1 MALYLYYGKIGDGKS
16 HEVVLSEILPAV
28 RDGRKVY
35 VYMDGL
41 DPRRLGQFAGR
52 SANVQLWDSVDQV
65 RAACSLPVDDRDG
78 IELTIE
84 RGALIVI
91 DEAQLVWDAREWQK
105 TGKNAM
111 AFFEYHRHFGLD
123 VILITQAPGRLDKG
137 LVRLAN
143 ECLHVKNLRF
153 LSAWMGRRYV
163 VNVRQSPQDRE
174 PVATMRRVFD
184 TNVFACYRS
193 QVTAGR
199 RSAKV
204 HGRGIGGPMLWGPA
218 FAALALVLYIRSGG
232 LGLFKGETKVS
243 SGVVRSSDSF
253 PSPGPE
259 LVRLDPPVKSKDSR
273 PEPAALAEVKGA
285 KADVEKV
292 ESRVV
297 GVVEIDGVRQIIRA
311 GSWLVDTAQVEAFSE
326 ATSGEGAEARQ
337 ADLGGGSKKE

>member
-65 RAACSLPVDDRDG
+65 RAACALPVDDRDG
-78 IELTIE
+78 IELTID

-111 AFFEYHRHFGLD
+111 AFFEYHRHFGFD

-174 PVATMRRVFD
+174 PVATMRRAFD

-218 FAALALVLYIRSGG
+218 FAAVALVFYLRAGG
-232 LGLFKGETKVS
+232 LGFWKGETKIE

-253 PSPGPE
+253 PKPGPE
-259 LVRLDPPVKSKDSR
+259 LARLDLPLSKSAESPK
-273 PEPAALAEVKGA
+273 PAASAEAKGL
-285 KADVEKV
+285 KAETKEPEKP
-292 ESRVV
+292 RVV
-297 GVVEIDGVRQIIRA
+297 GVVEVDGVRQIIRS
-311 GSWLVDTAQVEAFSE
+311 GSWLVDIAQVEVAAE
-326 ATSGEGAEARQ
+326 AASGEGAEQLAIARRW
-337 ADLGGGSKKE
+337 

>member
-65 RAACSLPVDDRDG
+65 RAACALPVDDRDG
-78 IELTIE
+78 ADLIID

-163 VNVRQSPQDRE
+163 VNVRQTPQDRE
-174 PVATMRRVFD
+174 PVATMRRTFD

-218 FAALALVLYIRSGG
+218 FVALALVLYIRGGG
-232 LGLFKGETKVS
+232 LGIFKGETKVS
-243 SGVVRSSDSF
+243 SGVVRSSESW
-253 PSPGPE
+253 PKPGVE
-259 LVRLDPPVKSKDSR
+259 LGRLDSSVKLEDKR
-273 PEPAALAEVKGA
+273 TEPAASAEAKGA
-285 KADVEKV
+285 KAEVRKE

-297 GVVEIDGVRQIIRA
+297 GVVEVDGVRQVVRS
-311 GSWLVDTAQVEAFSE
+311 GSWLVDTAQVEASSV
-326 ATSGEGAEARQ
+326 AASRKGAEAP
-337 ADLGGGSKKE
+337 

>member
-1 MALYLYYGKIGDGKS
+1 MAIYLYYGKVGDGKT

-28 RDGRKVY
+28 RDGRLMY

-52 SANVQLWDSVDQV
+52 SANVRLWDNVDQV

-78 IELTIE
+78 AELTIE

-111 AFFEYHRHFGLD
+111 AFFEYHRHFGFD

-153 LSAWMGRRYV
+153 LSVWLGRRYV
-163 VNVRQSPQDRE
+163 VNVRQSSGDRD
-174 PVATMRRVFD
+174 PVATMRRTFD

-193 QVTAGR
+193 QVTAVR

-218 FAALALVLYIRSGG
+218 FAALALVFYIRGG
-232 LGLFKGETKVS
+232 GVGFLKGETKVS
-243 SGVVRSSDSF
+243 SGVVRSVDSW
-253 PSPGPE
+253 PKPGAE
-259 LVRLDPPVKSKDSR
+259 LSRLDPPVKIEDER
-273 PEPAALAEVKGA
+273 NEPAALAEAKGA
-285 KADVEKV
+285 KAEEKDV

-297 GVVEIDGVRQIIRA
+297 GVVEVDGVRQIIRA
-311 GSWLVDTAQVEAFSE
+311 GSWLVDIAQVEALAE
-326 ATSGEGAEARQ
+326 ATSG
-337 ADLGGGSKKE
+337 K

>member
-41 DPRRLGQFAGR
+41 NPRRLGQFAGR
-52 SANVQLWDSVDQV
+52 TANVQLWDNVDQV
-65 RAACSLPVDDRDG
+65 RAACALPVDDRDG
-78 IELTIE
+78 LDLTIE

-153 LSAWMGRRYV
+153 LSAALGRRYV
-163 VNVRQSPQDRE
+163 VNVRQTPQDRD
-174 PVATMRRVFD
+174 PVATMRRAFD
-184 TNVFACYRS
+184 PNVFACYRS
-193 QVTAGR
+193 QVMAGR
-199 RSAKV
+199 HSAKV
-204 HGRGIGGPMLWGPA
+204 HGRGIKGVMLWGPA
-218 FAALALVLYIRSGG
+218 AAAIALILYVRSGG
-232 LGLFKGETKVS
+232 IGVLQGRTNVVA
-243 SGVVRSSDSF
+243 SGSVRSESAF
-253 PSPGPE
+253 PKPGVE
-259 LVRLDPPVKSKDSR
+259 LARVDPPVVGVRGDGKSS
-273 PEPAALAEVKGA
+273 PAEPAALAEA
-285 KADVEKV
+285 TADVEEPV
-292 ESRVV
+292 LPPVV
-297 GVVEIDGVRQIIRA
+297 GVVEIDGVRRVVRKGMSLLDAPLLLI
-311 GSWLVDTAQVEAFSE
+311 E
-326 ATSGEGAEARQ
+326 SGE
-337 ADLGGGSKKE
+337 